1 MRGWRN
7 HVRIQRGGLSQGF
20 ALMFLLVL
28 GGLAVAGPS
37 GLLAWGE
44 NQHLL
49 SQRQT
54 ELVQLQAERD
64 VMKNRVA
71 LLNPRHVDPD
81 LTGELLRRDLNVLH
95 PDEVVMILK

>member
-1 MRGWRN
+1 MREWRN
-7 HVRIQRGGLSQGF
+7 QVRIQRGGLAQGF

-44 NQHLL
+44 NRHLL
-49 SQRQT
+49 AQRQT

>member
-1 MRGWRN
+1 MREWRN
-7 HVRIQRGGLSQGF
+7 QVRIQRGGLAQGF

-54 ELVQLQAERD
+54 ELVQLQADRD